1 MKCGVRVLELKY
13 YFKEAERSFDYA
25 DFNYDFWSSGSYARH
40 THMDYYEITVAT
52 EETFINRVNGVD
64 IPLSKNEVL
73 IIPPGISHTI
83 ICVGES
89 LAPHHKLAIKRGCF
103 ESFIRAKK
111 HLASALMGTEP
122 YLIPLDEATFTVL
135 SGLLC
140 SINKDIFD
148 EKFLLIVETAL
159 HIIACASLIKSEA
172 EGYSENTVTSYCKDA
187 INKIDS
193 YAFISYSVSDIY
205 RRYPISHSTLC
216 NEFKRMTGKSPQE
229 YLAEKKMEYAKNLVL
244 TTSISM
250 SEISELIGFKSGSH
264 FIRKFSKVYGISP
277 LKYRKGKDLSDSSE
291 K

>member
-1 MKCGVRVLELKY
+1 MEITVEKNY
-13 YFKEAERSFDYA
+13 YFKDAERSLDYA
-25 DFNYDFWSSGSYARH
+25 DFNYNFWSAGNYAMH
-40 THMDYYEITVAT
+40 THMDYYEIIIAT
-52 EETFINRVNGVD
+52 SETFINKVNSVN
-64 IPLSKNEVL
+64 IPLSRMEVL
-73 IIPPGISHTI
+73 IIPPGISHSVKSIGT
-83 ICVGES
+83 S
-89 LAPHHKLAIKRGCF
+89 KAPHHNLAIKRNCF

-140 SINKDIFD
+140 SINNDIFD

-172 EGYSENTVTSYCKDA
+172 EGYSENTVTAYCKDA

-205 RRYPISHSTLC
+205 RNYPVSHSTLC
-216 NEFKRMTGKSPQE
+216 KEFKRLTDKTPHD

-244 TTSISM
+244 TTSLSM
-250 SEISELIGFKSGSH
+250 TEIAELIGFESGSH

-277 LKYRKGKDLSDSSE
+277 LKYRKGTAIPKSPQEQNL
-291 K
+291 